1 MITDTIYATLQ
12 ATFSARL
19 YPVQAPDSP
28 TVPYAVFFVVTAPP
42 ENNLDGFAGL
52 TNTQIQLDV
61 YARSYEAAKALAQAA
76 FDAMEASAMQQVC
89 TETGRDL
96 YESDTK
102 LHRQLLEFSIW
113 HGVEASVDTII
124 GEESATGEIL
134 MESGEEME
142 LEVQP

>member
-1 MITDTIYATLQ
+1 MAAAPAGRMLLR
-12 ATFSARL
+12 AAAVCCAL
-19 YPVQAPDSP
+19 GCVQARGAPQK
-28 TVPYAVFFVVTAPP
+28 TAPP

-61 YARSYEAAKALAQAA
+61 YARTYEACKALAQAA
-76 FDAMEASAMQQVC
+76 FDAMEACAMQQVC

-124 GEESATGEIL
+124 GEESATDEVL